1 MISYFKRT
9 IRDKGL
15 RKLPGF
21 ETGCWINVVA
31 PTKKELDFLEKKF
44 KLNKQNLESGLDAN
58 EIPRVEIEEG
68 RYYIF
73 LKSISFNLEG
83 GMETILIVLDESFI
97 MTLARNKLSFLSK
110 LERGEVNFFTTQRK
124 KVLLK
129 IFSLLDEEFE
139 RATLEIVKKVK
150 SERRLSEAFGE
161 KEINDLL
168 LQEDKLNDL
177 VFTYYYSILVYKKI
191 IKSIQF
197 FEEDQ
202 ELIEDLIIEAEQGFN
217 LCKSSL
223 KTISNIRNSAFI
235 FLSNRLNRAI
245 NLLTVLTILISIP
258 AAVSGIY
265 GMNLIL
271 PFQNSPYA
279 FYYVMGIIFS
289 LWILFIIYLRKKIK
303 KIL

>member
-202 ELIEDLIIEAEQGFN
+202 ELIDCLLYTSPSPRDLSTSRMP
-217 LCKSSL
+217 SS
-223 KTISNIRNSAFI
+223 A
-235 FLSNRLNRAI
+235 
-245 NLLTVLTILISIP
+245 
-258 AAVSGIY
+258 
-265 GMNLIL
+265 
-271 PFQNSPYA
+271 
-279 FYYVMGIIFS
+279 
-289 LWILFIIYLRKKIK
+289 
-303 KIL
+303 